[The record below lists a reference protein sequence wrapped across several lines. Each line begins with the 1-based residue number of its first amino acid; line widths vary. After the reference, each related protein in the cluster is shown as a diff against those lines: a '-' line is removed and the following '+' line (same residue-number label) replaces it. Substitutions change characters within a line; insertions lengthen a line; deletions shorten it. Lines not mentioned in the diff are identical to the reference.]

1 MLAPNSVENRYWQN
15 NQGQL
20 FNPRGGVAPLRH
32 DLALAQYLE
41 KQRANGRD
49 AAVEP
54 GTTLVVPMLQ
64 RLLNRVSSVASM
76 HMPSRRSRFD

>member
-41 KQRANGRD
+41 KQRAYGQGD
-49 AAVEP
+49 AVEP
-54 GTTLVVPMLQ
+54 GTAVVVTMLQ
-64 RLLNRVSSVASM
+64 RLLIRVSSVASM
-76 HMPSRRSRFD
+76 HMPSRRSRLE